1 MIARFFSSKPKFL
14 KGIFNIY
21 KGIIPFKGRI
31 FFRQY
36 IPRKPHSTGIKYW
49 AIVDEFGYLYGF
61 EIYVG
66 RKERKKSKKTAE
78 NNLASNVLKNLTSE
92 VF

>member
-1 MIARFFSSKPKFL
+1 M
-14 KGIFNIY
+14 
-21 KGIIPFKGRI
+21 IPFKGRI

-49 AIVDEFGYLYGF
+49 AIVDEYGYLYEF

-66 RKERKKSKKTAE
+66 KKEQNKVQKKSTAF
-78 NNLASNVLKNLTSE
+78 LASNVLKDLTSQ
-92 VF
+92 VCLF